1 LSPETGFSSTGAA
14 LEGKANPVKQSMNP
28 KTVGNLM
35 NSAWLAPTSLYALS
49 TTLKPMRNAFIYII
63 LILECVK
70 LKIAWSFT
78 SHLPNPVWSV
88 IKYLGQW
95 LPLYTGLALQISLV
109 LGLMLGLAQISR
121 SRELDAMSALGQSLH
136 QILAPVFMFTAVV
149 ACCVLAIIGWLQPL
163 MLYQSASFIHD
174 VEQSSVLITEGSEM
188 FRIMDNKTV
197 LIDGVA
203 RDGKQF
209 ERVFIYEVYPDGKT
223 VTTAGTQGKLTGDG
237 KLSDSHYFVNNLD
250 LLEVKNTE
258 DTKYSKAF
266 SVTRSVNVQGPLNIV
281 GDLDFRKRGNNE
293 YEYTF
298 PELYSGGDY
307 LFNNNVPT
315 ASLNAEINYRFAQL
329 FFILLFPFIAVVAVV
344 EPRRNP
350 GPMRFLGGLLFV
362 LAFNQYLSMGTNIS
376 RNAILPP
383 AITLWL
389 PLALVTITVGYLFWK
404 IAYTPAFKTAR

>member
-1 LSPETGFSSTGAA
+1 MS
-14 LEGKANPVKQSMNP
+14 
-28 KTVGNLM
+28 
-35 NSAWLAPTSLYALS
+35 SAWRSITSLYVLRS
-49 TTLKPMRNAFIYII
+49 TLAPMRNAFIYII

-70 LKIAWSFT
+70 LKIAWGFT

-88 IKYLGQW
+88 ATYLLQW

-121 SRELDAMSALGQSLH
+121 SRELDAMFALGQSMH
-136 QILAPVFMFTAVV
+136 QVLAPVFIFTAVV
-149 ACCVLAIIGWLQPL
+149 ACCVLAIIGWLQP
-163 MLYQSASFIHD
+163 MMFYQSSSFVHD
-174 VEQSSVLITEGSEM
+174 VEQSSVLVTEGSEM

-197 LIDGVA
+197 LIDGIS

-209 ERVFIYEVYPDGKT
+209 ERVFIYETYPDGKT

-237 KLSDSHYFVNNLD
+237 KLSDAHYFVNNLD

-258 DTKYSKAF
+258 DTKYSKAY
-266 SVTRSVNVQGPLNIV
+266 SLTRSLNVQGPLNIV
-281 GDLDFRKRGNNE
+281 GDLNFRSRGNSE

-298 PELYSGGDY
+298 PELFSGGEY
-307 LFNNNVPT
+307 LFNNNVSSK
-315 ASLNAEINYRFAQL
+315 SLRAEINYRFAQL
-329 FFILLFPFIAVVAVV
+329 FFILLFPFIAVVAVI

-376 RNAILPP
+376 RSTTLPP
-383 AITLWL
+383 IITLWL
-389 PLALVTITVGYLFWK
+389 PLAIVTAIVGALFWK
-404 IAYTPAFKTAR
+404 IAYRPAFKTAR